1 MSAKVT
7 QKGPGIKKLKAA
19 LRGAAVTV
27 GIHEEQGSVP
37 KTGDDGKS
45 SGLSLVEVATSHEL
59 GIGVPNRSFI
69 GAWFDGNEPKLKTV
83 VDRIAAAAAKN
94 HRPVAQA
101 LARFGLWA
109 AGNIQQRIADGISP
123 ELSDRRKA
131 EKAKANLAGNAKDTP
146 LIFWGQLRSSI
157 MSKIEQKEQT

>member
-1 MSAKVT
+1 M
-7 QKGPGIKKLKAA
+7 
-19 LRGAAVTV
+19 TV
-27 GIHEEQGSVP
+27 GIHMRSRGHQYR
-37 KTGDDGKS
+37 KQGDDGKS
-45 SGLSLVEVATSHEL
+45 SGLSLVEVATAHEF
-59 GIGVPNRSFI
+59 GIGVPNRSFV

-131 EKAKANLAGNAKDTP
+131 EEGS
-146 LIFWGQLRSSI
+146 GQSGRQCERHAPDLLGSTTI
-157 MSKIEQKEQT
+157 LYYV